1 MARFRTAAL
10 YALILLM
17 GLSSGLEAYEV
28 VRFVGID
35 KIEPMSWNR
44 RGKPAGFICD
54 LVHEIARKAE
64 FDAKITLFPFKRALK
79 MIQEGEADGM
89 ISLHYKAGR
98 KAFALYPDAPLYK
111 TRYCVFASAEKTF
124 SFTGVQDLYGKRVG
138 KMSAWFLGKAFE
150 EAVREGK
157 ILLEETT
164 LLKSNLLKLDMGRLD
179 AYLGTYFA
187 THYEIKK
194 LGLKGRIVALP
205 ESIREESVY
214 MVLSRKGTRILDKTG
229 LLDRIEA
236 AIVSVQQE
244 GRVERLTEKYL
255 E

>member
-1 MARFRTAAL
+1 MIF
-10 YALILLM
+10 LM
-17 GLSSGLEAYEV
+17 GLPSGLEAREI
-28 VRFVGID
+28 VRLVGIE
-35 KIEPMSWNR
+35 KIEPMSWCQD
-44 RGKPAGFICD
+44 GKPTGFICD
-54 LVHEIARKAE
+54 LVHEIARKAG
-64 FDAKITLFPFKRALK
+64 FDAEITLFPFKRALK
-79 MIQEGEADGM
+79 MIQQGEADGM
-89 ISLHYKAGR
+89 LSLHYKKGR
-98 KAFALYPDAPLYK
+98 KAFALYPDTPLYK
-111 TRYCVFASAEKTF
+111 TRYCVFVKPEKIF
-124 SFTGVQDLYGKRVG
+124 PFTRVKDLYGKRVG
-138 KMSAWFLGKAFE
+138 KMSAWFLGKYFE

-164 LLKSNLLKLDMGRLD
+164 LLKSNLLKLDMGRID

-194 LGLKGRIVALP
+194 LGLRGRIVALP

-214 MVLSRKGTRILDKTG
+214 MVLSREGTRIKDKTG
-229 LLDRIEA
+229 LLGRIET